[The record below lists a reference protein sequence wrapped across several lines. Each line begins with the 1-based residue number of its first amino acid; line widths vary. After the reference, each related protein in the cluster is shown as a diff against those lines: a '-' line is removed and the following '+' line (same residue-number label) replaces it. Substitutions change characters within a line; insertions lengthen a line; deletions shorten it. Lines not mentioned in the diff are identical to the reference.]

1 MRYFFTSY
9 GNIYSNYVLVSALFC
24 NMASDLLFVVKF
36 VFSSVFIMI
45 YVVILVHVLQRGRVP
60 KICFPSFF
68 RYEELFNK

>member
-1 MRYFFTSY
+1 
-9 GNIYSNYVLVSALFC
+9 
-24 NMASDLLFVVKF
+24 MASDLLFVVKF